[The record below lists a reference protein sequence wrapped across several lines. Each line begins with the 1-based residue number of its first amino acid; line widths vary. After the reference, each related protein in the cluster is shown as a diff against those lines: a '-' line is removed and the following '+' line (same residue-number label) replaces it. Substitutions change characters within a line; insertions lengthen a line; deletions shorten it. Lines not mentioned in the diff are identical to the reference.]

1 MSVDLALAIARRL
14 GTEDSISVIT
24 NHIGLVYLFRDQYD
38 KAIENFQQALA
49 IARRLGTE
57 DKIAAYLFH
66 FGMAYYGQQQYVP
79 AIKHLKESIE
89 LIEKLRKTAT
99 GNARRD
105 YLASQIDTYQFLIAS
120 YILIGQIDNAF
131 ETMELSR
138 AKLLAERLAGS
149 KENIAIPGVSQ
160 VQQALRKSMAVLAY
174 ANVDRKETVQIAITS
189 KTTNGQMVAGYPFW
203 GSALKKHD
211 SDVNALLGKQR
222 GIKVINTKKENP
234 PIEQA
239 QKKGDLE
246 KLINFYR
253 SLLTNTSP
261 ENEQP
266 RREIA
271 RALYDFLIKPMLPQ
285 IQGKKD
291 LIIIP
296 DGVLSFLPFET
307 LIDEEGKYLI
317 ESYNI
322 TYAQSMGVMQLI
334 KNRKYKENRKPLLAF
349 GGAVYD
355 EITYDTDMIENTTQ
369 LDFLKKNITLAM
381 ADTRAVDKAYA
392 SLGIAQMSNLPGTLA
407 EAKAL
412 ARIVPDTEILTGGK
426 VSEDEVKSLSDSGKL
441 AEYKVIHFAT
451 HGVVVPEFPE
461 LSALVLSQFK
471 DKSGKEDGFLR
482 MGEIAKLKL
491 NADFVNLS
499 ACETGLGKIYGGEG
513 VVGLT
518 QSFLIAG
525 ANGLSVSLW
534 QVDDQST
541 MMFMVGV
548 YQLVNEKGMS
558 YSQAI
563 NKMKRAFIKGQVS
576 MDTFQ
581 PSRGITIKPVGEAKP
596 GNLSHPYYW
605 GPFVY
610 YGKTFQDKHERKK
623 PALPRFAQS
632 LGQENPQDIVPKDIV
647 PKDIVPKD
655 EEISIPEDPEG
666 TEIKI
671 EPPPE
676 VERTQEAKSQTEI
689 TASTPPTEHQ
699 IIEGSSYLNI
709 TISRYSNALDGLV
722 GAMEVLVAGYEEY
735 TILIDDQKIGEFN
748 NASGAVFNHREPL
761 SRGKHDI
768 EIIYENYAFG
778 FLSTDKKIY
787 KNTIVIEDNGSE
799 LKLFVMQDF
808 K

>member
-1 MSVDLALAIARRL
+1 
-14 GTEDSISVIT
+14 
-24 NHIGLVYLFRDQYD
+24 
-38 KAIENFQQALA
+38 
-49 IARRLGTE
+49 
-57 DKIAAYLFH
+57 FH
-66 FGMAYYGQQQYVP
+66 F
-79 AIKHLKESIE
+79 IFTHFS
-89 LIEKLRKTAT
+89 
-99 GNARRD
+99 
-105 YLASQIDTYQFLIAS
+105 TYQSLIAS
-120 YILIGQIDNAF
+120 YIPIGQIDNAF

-160 VQQALRKSMAVLAY
+160 VQQALGKSMAVLAY

-189 KTTNGQMVAGYPFW
+189 KTTNGQIIAGYPFW

-211 SDVNALLGKQR
+211 SAVNALLGKQR

-234 PIEQA
+234 PIGQA

-285 IQGKKD
+285 IQGKMD

-307 LIDEEGKYLI
+307 LIDEEEKYLI

-355 EITYDTDMIENTTQ
+355 EITYDTDMIENTAQ
-369 LDFLKKNITLAM
+369 LDVLKKNITLAM
-381 ADTRAVDKAYA
+381 ADTRVVDKAYA

-407 EAKAL
+407 EVKAL
-412 ARIVPDTEILTGGK
+412 ASIVPDTEILTGGK

-451 HGVVVPEFPE
+451 HGIVVPEFPE

-610 YGKTFQDKHERKK
+610 YG
-623 PALPRFAQS
+623 
-632 LGQENPQDIVPKDIV
+632 
-647 PKDIVPKD
+647 
-655 EEISIPEDPEG
+655 
-666 TEIKI
+666 
-671 EPPPE
+671 
-676 VERTQEAKSQTEI
+676 
-689 TASTPPTEHQ
+689 
-699 IIEGSSYLNI
+699 LN
-709 TISRYSNALDGLV
+709 
-722 GAMEVLVAGYEEY
+722 
-735 TILIDDQKIGEFN
+735 
-748 NASGAVFNHREPL
+748 
-761 SRGKHDI
+761 
-768 EIIYENYAFG
+768 
-778 FLSTDKKIY
+778 
-787 KNTIVIEDNGSE
+787 
-799 LKLFVMQDF
+799 
-808 K
+808 

>member
-1 MSVDLALAIARRL
+1 
-14 GTEDSISVIT
+14 
-24 NHIGLVYLFRDQYD
+24 
-38 KAIENFQQALA
+38 
-49 IARRLGTE
+49 
-57 DKIAAYLFH
+57 
-66 FGMAYYGQQQYVP
+66 
-79 AIKHLKESIE
+79 
-89 LIEKLRKTAT
+89 
-99 GNARRD
+99 
-105 YLASQIDTYQFLIAS
+105 
-120 YILIGQIDNAF
+120 
-131 ETMELSR
+131 
-138 AKLLAERLAGS
+138 
-149 KENIAIPGVSQ
+149 
-160 VQQALRKSMAVLAY
+160 
-174 ANVDRKETVQIAITS
+174 
-189 KTTNGQMVAGYPFW
+189 
-203 GSALKKHD
+203 
-211 SDVNALLGKQR
+211 
-222 GIKVINTKKENP
+222 
-234 PIEQA
+234 
-239 QKKGDLE
+239 
-246 KLINFYR
+246 
-253 SLLTNTSP
+253 
-261 ENEQP
+261 
-266 RREIA
+266 
-271 RALYDFLIKPMLPQ
+271 
-285 IQGKKD
+285 
-291 LIIIP
+291 
-296 DGVLSFLPFET
+296 
-307 LIDEEGKYLI
+307 
-317 ESYNI
+317 
-322 TYAQSMGVMQLI
+322 MGVMQLI

-407 EAKAL
+407 EVKAL
-412 ARIVPDTEILTGGK
+412 ASIVPDTEILTGGK

-610 YGKTFQDKHERKK
+610 YW
-623 PALPRFAQS
+623 
-632 LGQENPQDIVPKDIV
+632 
-647 PKDIVPKD
+647 
-655 EEISIPEDPEG
+655 
-666 TEIKI
+666 
-671 EPPPE
+671 
-676 VERTQEAKSQTEI
+676 
-689 TASTPPTEHQ
+689 
-699 IIEGSSYLNI
+699 LN
-709 TISRYSNALDGLV
+709 
-722 GAMEVLVAGYEEY
+722 
-735 TILIDDQKIGEFN
+735 
-748 NASGAVFNHREPL
+748 
-761 SRGKHDI
+761 
-768 EIIYENYAFG
+768 
-778 FLSTDKKIY
+778 
-787 KNTIVIEDNGSE
+787 
-799 LKLFVMQDF
+799 
-808 K
+808 